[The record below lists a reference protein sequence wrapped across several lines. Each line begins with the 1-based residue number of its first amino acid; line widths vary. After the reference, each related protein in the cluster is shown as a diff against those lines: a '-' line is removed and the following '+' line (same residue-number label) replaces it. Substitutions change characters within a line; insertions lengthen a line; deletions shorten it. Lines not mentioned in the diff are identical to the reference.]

1 MSNQGV
7 DPTDLTIH
15 ADNGSSMASKS
26 VATLLSDL
34 GVTKTHS
41 RPYTSNDN
49 PYSEAQFKTPKYR
62 PGRERVTGSEFFR
75 RYHFEHWH
83 SGIGLM
89 TPADVHNGYGEV
101 TRSARAHVLRRTY
114 RDHPQRFVNKIPE
127 PPELAKAV
135 WINRPRELGL
145 AG

>member
-1 MSNQGV
+1 
-7 DPTDLTIH
+7 
-15 ADNGSSMASKS
+15 MASKS

>member
-1 MSNQGV
+1 
-7 DPTDLTIH
+7 
-15 ADNGSSMASKS
+15 
-26 VATLLSDL
+26 
-34 GVTKTHS
+34 
-41 RPYTSNDN
+41 
-49 PYSEAQFKTPKYR
+49 
-62 PGRERVTGSEFFR
+62 
-75 RYHFEHWH
+75 
-83 SGIGLM
+83 M

-101 TRSARAHVLRRTY
+101 IRSARARVLRRTY